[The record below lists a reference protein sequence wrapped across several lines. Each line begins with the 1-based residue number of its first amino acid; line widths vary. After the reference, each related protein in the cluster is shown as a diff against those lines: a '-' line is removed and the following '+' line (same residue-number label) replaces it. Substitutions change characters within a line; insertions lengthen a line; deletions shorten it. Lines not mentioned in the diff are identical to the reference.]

1 MPTKPKVK
9 PSIMKKDVDWTKE
22 LRRAVLKGKLNEA
35 TLAIE
40 RGASV
45 NQEFKGKWTNVHF
58 AVRQNKPQILKLLI
72 QHGGNVNKKKS
83 DGATPLHVAC
93 SAGFLEVTKILA
105 ENNADVLATNNRGD
119 SGLHIAA
126 NFGHV
131 DTIKYLVGRK
141 CPMRLKN
148 KHGSNPAHLAAANG
162 HAAAL
167 LALMEASGSNN
178 ISKSTEFNSLI
189 MDTTLKGN
197 TPLHL
202 AYFFDK
208 RDVVKLL
215 LGLGANACTLNKD
228 GLKPFEVTR
237 FRKRKVTSQ
246 IQFSPKKRCK
256 KKGRNERFI
265 CTVKSTD
272 TNTESTSW
280 ERYALY
286 LNSILKAHN
295 ISVQTFED
303 FVFSSVP
310 EQSSPG
316 EKEETVTERST
327 SPFREILSPMNKDR
341 SQKKWQYTNEF
352 GTKEKV
358 NVDCRIELGTEN

>member
-1 MPTKPKVK
+1 M
-9 PSIMKKDVDWTKE
+9 
-22 LRRAVLKGKLNEA
+22 
-35 TLAIE
+35 
-40 RGASV
+40 
-45 NQEFKGKWTNVHF
+45 
-58 AVRQNKPQILKLLI
+58 
-72 QHGGNVNKKKS
+72 
-83 DGATPLHVAC
+83 
-93 SAGFLEVTKILA
+93 
-105 ENNADVLATNNRGD
+105 
-119 SGLHIAA
+119 
-126 NFGHV
+126 
-131 DTIKYLVGRK
+131 
-141 CPMRLKN
+141 
-148 KHGSNPAHLAAANG
+148 
-162 HAAAL
+162 
-167 LALMEASGSNN
+167 
-178 ISKSTEFNSLI
+178 
-189 MDTTLKGN
+189 
-197 TPLHL
+197 

-215 LGLGANACTLNKD
+215 LGLGANACALNKD

-246 IQFSPKKRCK
+246 IQFSAKKRCK
-256 KKGRNERFI
+256 KKRRNERFI
-265 CTVKSTD
+265 CTVKSID
-272 TNTESTSW
+272 TENESTSW

-286 LNSILKAHN
+286 LNSILKEHD

-316 EKEETVTERST
+316 EKEETVTERQKVST